1 MPRTSVAEHTARV
14 RTLLNAVSQRT
25 LEGWVPAKRPG
36 TSSAEAARAAGA
48 EGSGAQG

>member
-1 MPRTSVAEHTARV
+1 MV
-14 RTLLNAVSQRT
+14 REDVPAGALALNAVSQRT